1 MAAGVNVFG
10 AITNMSWTYRL
21 SASVSALLLNF
32 LWNRMCVKPY
42 FNTIQFVDWCIQDRT
57 AKSRVELDTNGVRK
71 FMTIHNDYF
80 IPLAGKDGTLDIEQA
95 FEEFIQL
102 K

>member
-10 AITNMSWTYRL
+10 IVTNMSWTYRL
-21 SASVSALLLNF
+21 SASVAALLVNF
-32 LWNRMCVKPY
+32 MWNRMCVKPY

-57 AKSRVELDTNGVRK
+57 ARSRVELDTNGVRK
-71 FMTIHNDYF
+71 FMTVHNDYF
-80 IPLAGKDGTLDIEQA
+80 KPLADKDGVLDLEQA
-95 FEEFIQL
+95 FDEFIQL